1 MKYLKVVLL
10 AIVAVC
16 TFASAEAQVNVR
28 IGDHHRPY
36 HRRAVVVH
44 HRYHRHHD
52 VVVVRH
58 RY

>member
-16 TFASAEAQVNVR
+16 TFASAQAQVNVR
-28 IGDHHRPY
+28 IGDRHPR
-36 HRRAVVVH
+36 HRRVVVVR

-52 VVVVRH
+52 VVVVHDRH
-58 RY
+58 